1 MDNLTHSLVGLAV
14 AKAGLEKLSPG
25 ATALCVIAANAPDVD
40 VALLLFSDRWTFL
53 KEHRGIT
60 HAIVGTLVLS
70 IVLPLLF
77 YAFDYLVAR
86 FRHTPPITS
95 FRGLFI
101 ASFIASVTHPI
112 LDWTNNYGMRF
123 LLPWNERWFYGDF
136 VFIVDPFLWL
146 ILGTTVFL
154 VMSKTRFQKV
164 VWLTVAAVATALL
177 LFAPRSS
184 DLEHPLLVRA
194 IWFVFLISA
203 ILLFV
208 SKVGE
213 RWRSRVVLCGLS
225 IAVCYWIMLFLIH
238 HRAVN
243 VGQAQAEEIA
253 GSNAETVSKLAAMPV
268 LASPFSWDC
277 VFDTGKATYRFR
289 FDLRGNQPSSQVIRY
304 AKPTGQL
311 AGIAKQLAH
320 TERSARI
327 FLGFARFPVVQLE
340 DPNCTTQTIVQFADL
355 RYTEPGRTRGTFS
368 LELPVDCPTQQA
380 GRK

>member
-25 ATALCVIAANAPDVD
+25 TTALCVLAANAPDVD

-60 HAIVGTLVLS
+60 HAIVGTIVLS
-70 IVLPLLF
+70 IVLPVLF

-86 FRHTPPITS
+86 LRHTSPTTS

-101 ASFIASVTHPI
+101 ASLIASVTHPI

-123 LLPWNERWFYGDF
+123 LLPWNQRWFYGDF

-146 ILGTTVFL
+146 ILGTSVFL
-154 VMSKTRFQKV
+154 VMSNTRFQKV
-164 VWLTVAAVATALL
+164 VWLTIAAVATALL

-184 DLEHPLLVRA
+184 DLQHPLLVRV

-203 ILLFV
+203 ILLFA

-243 VGQAQAEEIA
+243 VGHARAEGIA
-253 GSNAETVSKLAAMPV
+253 GSNSETVSKLAAMPV

-277 VFDTGKATYRFR
+277 VFDTDKATYRFR
-289 FDLRGNQPSSQVIRY
+289 LDLRGNQPSSQVIRY

-355 RYTEPGRTRGTFS
+355 RYTEPDRTRGTFS

-380 GRK
+380 ERK